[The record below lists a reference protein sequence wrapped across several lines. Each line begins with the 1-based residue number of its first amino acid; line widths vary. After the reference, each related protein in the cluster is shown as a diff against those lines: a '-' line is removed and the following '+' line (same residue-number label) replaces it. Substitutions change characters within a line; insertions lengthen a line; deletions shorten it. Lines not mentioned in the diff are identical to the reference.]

1 MQLTTKQMECKDE
14 FRILATMLNDAEV
27 KIDKLT
33 EVGTYMVKVSTKH
46 FAMTLRKNVAV
57 CPLNVLQQGVR
68 TWSMRL
74 TNSNGRQVMYA
85 SSMHPSVSSH
95 MGDLISKHEDANE
108 VDHRADD
115 WSELE
120 AYAGLK

>member
-85 SSMHPSVSSH
+85 SSMHPHVSSH

-108 VDHRADD
+108 VDYRADD

>member
-1 MQLTTKQMECKDE
+1 MESKDE
-14 FRILATMLNDAEV
+14 FKILITMLKDTEV

-74 TNSNGRQVMYA
+74 TNSNGRQVMY
-85 SSMHPSVSSH
+85 SSNMHPHVSSH
-95 MGDLISKHEDANE
+95 MGDLISYHEDAKE
-108 VDHRADD
+108 IDHRADD

-120 AYAGLK
+120 AYIKG

>member
-1 MQLTTKQMECKDE
+1 MESKDE

-85 SSMHPSVSSH
+85 SSMHPHVSSH

-108 VDHRADD
+108 IDHRADD